1 MQVPHAVGYDQTHGN
16 AGKLTDLGSSL
27 AQEVDSAEGAQPVPF
42 RLLGRVEH
50 DPDVRATSGR
60 LGESVRAGLVEAWGD
75 DADRLSV
82 DDEVGERTV
91 VSGED
96 EGSDLGAA

>member
-1 MQVPHAVGYDQTHGN
+1 MQVPRTVSYDQPHGD
-16 AGKLTDLGSSL
+16 AGKLTDLGPRF

-42 RLLGRVEH
+42 RLLGGVEH
-50 DPDVRATSGR
+50 DPNVRATPGR
-60 LGESVRAGLVEAWGD
+60 LGERVRAGLVEAWGD
-75 DADRLSV
+75 DADRLSF
-82 DDEVGERTV
+82 DDKVGERTV